1 MTGCASMANNQITI
15 IEVEFAKSIDSRGQ
29 RELSV
34 LKRVLEAVRIKGDP
48 RMGQSCVS
56 G

>member
-1 MTGCASMANNQITI
+1 MTDNQITI

-34 LKRVLEAVRIKGDP
+34 LKRALEAVRIKGDP
-48 RMGQSCVS
+48 KMGQSCVS